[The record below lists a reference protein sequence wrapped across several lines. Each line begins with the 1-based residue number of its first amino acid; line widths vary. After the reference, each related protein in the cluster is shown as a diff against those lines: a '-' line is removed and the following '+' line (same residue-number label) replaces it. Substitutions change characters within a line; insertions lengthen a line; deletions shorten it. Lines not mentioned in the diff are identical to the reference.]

1 MESELVS
8 EEVGRLENETDEEIM
23 KQYVEQVL
31 SIFPSTIIIDA
42 LEVVMKKRKLVPT
55 DLAISLRYTNYTNEV
70 KTIHIRNVSGL

>member
-23 KQYVEQVL
+23 KQYVGQVL

-42 LEVVMKKRKLVPT
+42 LEVVMKKRKLIPT
-55 DLAISLRYTNYTNEV
+55 DLAISLRYTNYANEV
-70 KTIHIRNVSGL
+70 KTIHIRNLSGL